1 MQGFLK
7 YLVFEIN
14 AFHIAVITFHFCY
27 KKLFDHRK
35 GNFETY
41 EKKSIYSVKTDISI
55 PHQWK
60 MILKIVLEA
69 KDFKSNEITHQN
81 KFGSWGKLKRL
92 SHDLTRSIFHKLSW
106 R

>member
-1 MQGFLK
+1 MQLSFFIFGS
-7 YLVFEIN
+7 E
-14 AFHIAVITFHFCY
+14 
-27 KKLFDHRK
+27 KLFDHRK
-35 GNFETY
+35 GNFEIY
-41 EKKSIYSVKTDISI
+41 EKKSIYIMYSVKTDISI
-55 PHQWK
+55 LHQGK

-92 SHDLTRSIFHKLSW
+92 SLDLTHSIFQKLSW